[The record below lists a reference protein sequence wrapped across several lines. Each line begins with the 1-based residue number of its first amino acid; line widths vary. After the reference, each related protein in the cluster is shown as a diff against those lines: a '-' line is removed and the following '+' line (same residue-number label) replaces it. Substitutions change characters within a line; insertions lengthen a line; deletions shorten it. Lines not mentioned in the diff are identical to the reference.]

1 MPGKHLAVHWTG
13 VHAKDACRPKLP
25 CCFVTLSLSRARQ
38 VVDTDD
44 MWVRKLEE
52 LVQRGVIP
60 HPRTLGK

>member
-1 MPGKHLAVHWTG
+1 MLFTV
-13 VHAKDACRPKLP
+13 L
-25 CCFVTLSLSRARQ
+25 TLREIGQMFKFGANLGYFHGTQ
-38 VVDTDD
+38 VVDTED